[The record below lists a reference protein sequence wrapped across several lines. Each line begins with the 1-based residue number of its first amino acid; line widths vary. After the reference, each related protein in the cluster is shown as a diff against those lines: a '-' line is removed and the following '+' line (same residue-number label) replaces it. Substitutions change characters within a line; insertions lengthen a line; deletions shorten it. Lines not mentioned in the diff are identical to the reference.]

1 MTAKPR
7 APTVA
12 ITTPSECELSWS
24 RRFSAPIG
32 RVFEALTRPELVQRW
47 LLGPEGW
54 SMPVCEID
62 LKAGGRYRYVWRR
75 DRDSKLMGM
84 GGVFQEVSVPTHVS
98 FTEVFD
104 EAWYAGHATGSYRL
118 IDEQATTLLVQTM
131 RYESRAVRDEVLRS
145 GFETGIEKSH
155 QRLDDIFAARG

>member
-1 MTAKPR
+1 MTAKPT
-7 APTVA
+7 ASTIA

-24 RRFSAPIG
+24 RRFRAPIG

-54 SMPVCEID
+54 SMPVCEIE
-62 LKAGGRYRYVWRR
+62 LKPGGSYRYVWRR
-75 DRDSKLMGM
+75 DRDGKLMGM
-84 GGVFQEVSVPTHVS
+84 GGVFQEVTVPTHVS

-104 EAWYAGHATGSYRL
+104 EAWYPGHATGSYRL
-118 IDEQATTLLVQTM
+118 LDEQTTTVLVQTM

-155 QRLDDIFAARG
+155 ERLDEIFAARG